1 MSNFDHPTERGF
13 TDLLLRQRVW
23 FKLCIWLWKWLW
35 ECRRKCHKD
44 MPGKQSLEWG
54 KHQLYRYWHITKFLF
69 FAWGYDTWLTDKQ
82 RSKQQ
87 STTKTKILK
96 KSLHQNCENPLAK
109 GFLTSTISSND
120 TEGVHIRTS
129 IITSFCFSFLII
141 WFFYLSFGVSD
152 ILPPSF
158 DVPCPASPLV
168 AYAER
173 DTFSAE
179 VNWTVPTATD
189 NSGLKPSIDS
199 NFHPPRRFLQ
209 GNYVVTYSAVDQSG
223 NKATC
228 SFTIEVIGKI

>member
-1 MSNFDHPTERGF
+1 MYWKRDLEWQRLPLRSCKTGVHHWNVLLRTTQIDIRIINLLQNGYLCYFSREIYLFQFSFYLNSCNMSNFDHPTERGF

-82 RSKQQ
+82 RSKQE
-87 STTKTKILK
+87 STTTTKIKK

-141 WFFYLSFGVSD
+141 WFFFTYR
-152 ILPPSF
+152 
-158 DVPCPASPLV
+158 LV
-168 AYAER
+168 CQI
-173 DTFSAE
+173 F
-179 VNWTVPTATD
+179 
-189 NSGLKPSIDS
+189 
-199 NFHPPRRFLQ
+199 FLHRLMSHVQ
-209 GNYVVTYSAVDQSG
+209 PVLW
-223 NKATC
+223 
-228 SFTIEVIGKI
+228 

>member
-1 MSNFDHPTERGF
+1 M
-13 TDLLLRQRVW
+13 V
-23 FKLCIWLWKWLW
+23 
-35 ECRRKCHKD
+35 
-44 MPGKQSLEWG
+44 
-54 KHQLYRYWHITKFLF
+54 
-69 FAWGYDTWLTDKQ
+69 
-82 RSKQQ
+82 
-87 STTKTKILK
+87 
-96 KSLHQNCENPLAK
+96 
-109 GFLTSTISSND
+109 
-120 TEGVHIRTS
+120 
-129 IITSFCFSFLII
+129 
-141 WFFYLSFGVSD
+141 FFYLSFGVSD

-209 GNYVVTYSAVDQSG
+209 GNYVVKYSAVDQSG